1 MPDYPNLNSANPTSP
16 VTKTLD
22 PVYPGIKKNS
32 VLKTIEMVLFFV
44 LSIVLAAER
53 TKQREGVSG
62 GPV

>member
-16 VTKTLD
+16 VTKTLG

-32 VLKTIEMVLFFV
+32 VLKAIEMVLFFL
-44 LSIVLAAER
+44 LSIVLAA
-53 TKQREGVSG
+53 GVSG